1 MTDKELKHLLE
12 SNAKTVQAMLDEMAD
27 ARQERQELREGML
40 QIQNA
45 VTQLTNIQERIT
57 NLLISLDGDRPTI
70 LKKLSAL
77 ETKLDRLLQQNPTD
91 ELG

>member
-1 MTDKELKHLLE
+1 MTDKELKHLIE
-12 SNAKTVQAMLDEMAD
+12 TNAKTVQAMLDEIAE
-27 ARQERQELREGML
+27 AREERQELREGMIQL
-40 QIQNA
+40 QNA
-45 VTQLTNIQERIT
+45 VAQLINIQDKIT
-57 NLLISLDGDRPTI
+57 NLLISVDGDRPTI